1 MDNKE
6 FQIRKKDLFLKMY
19 EEKNYRICP
28 TTHED
33 ICFFKELI
41 MHQSESLFARAEHDD
56 FNNISMVI
64 FDQAKVERELIK
76 MGELRLCPFRKKQ
89 VATEHYRESSDYE
102 DVFLPCYKE
111 KCMLYLNTFEHL
123 GICRLGNK
131 T

>member
-1 MDNKE
+1 MDAKE
-6 FQIRKKDLFLKMY
+6 FQIKRKDLFLKMY
-19 EEKNYRICP
+19 KEKNYRIYP
-28 TTHED
+28 ITYED
-33 ICFFKELI
+33 KHFFRELTQLDDAI
-41 MHQSESLFARAEHDD
+41 TMIEYDD
-56 FNNISMVI
+56 FNNINMII
-64 FDQAKVERELIK
+64 FDQVRVERELIK
-76 MGELRLCPFRKKQ
+76 IGELKLCPFRKKQ

>member
-1 MDNKE
+1 MDAKE
-6 FQIRKKDLFLKMY
+6 FQIKRKDLFLKMY
-19 EEKNYRICP
+19 KEKNYRIYP
-28 TTHED
+28 ITHED
-33 ICFFKELI
+33 KRFFKELI
-41 MHQSESLFARAEHDD
+41 QFGSLFTRVEHDD
-56 FNNISMVI
+56 FNNISMII
-64 FDQAKVERELIK
+64 FDKVQVEKELIE
-76 MGELRLCPFRKKQ
+76 MGELKLCPFRKKQ

>member
-19 EEKNYRICP
+19 KEKNYRIYP
-28 TTHED
+28 ITYED
-33 ICFFKELI
+33 KHFFRELTKLDDAI
-41 MHQSESLFARAEHDD
+41 TMIEYDD
-56 FNNISMVI
+56 FNNINTII
-64 FDQAKVERELIK
+64 FDQVRVERELIK
-76 MGELRLCPFRKKQ
+76 IGELKLCPFRKKQ